1 MNKPET
7 TAAAETLPPLTHI
20 PAHIAIIMDGNG
32 RWAKARGLNRAAG
45 HRAGTE
51 NLRRVL
57 SAVVE
62 LGIPILTIYAFS
74 TENWE
79 RPRSEVRVL
88 LGLIERVLD
97 TETQEL
103 ARNGVRIRHIGRIS
117 GLPIRV
123 VNKIRQA
130 ETLTR
135 YNEKLVLNV
144 AFNYGGRAEIVD
156 AVRAIVNEGLD
167 PDKITE
173 STVSAHLTTAG
184 LPDPD
189 LIIRTGGDQRLS
201 NFMIW
206 QAAYAELYVTPIFWP
221 DFDREE
227 LYKAI
232 LAFGHRQRRFG
243 RVESDET

>member
-1 MNKPET
+1 MSKSET

-62 LGIPILTIYAFS
+62 MGVPILTIYAFS

-97 TETQEL
+97 TETEEL

-117 GLPIRV
+117 GLPTRV

-130 ETLTR
+130 EAMTR
-135 YNEKLVLNV
+135 YNERLVLNV

-156 AVRAIVNEGLD
+156 AIRAIINEGLD
-167 PDKITE
+167 PDEITE
-173 STVSAHLTTAG
+173 DTVSAHLTTGG

-206 QAAYAELYVTPIFWP
+206 QAAYAELYITPIFWP

-227 LYKAI
+227 LHKAI

-243 RVESDET
+243 RVESDEA

>member
-1 MNKPET
+1 MNESET
-7 TAAAETLPPLTHI
+7 TAADETLPPLTHI

-32 RWAKARGLNRAAG
+32 RWAQARGLNRAAG

-62 LGIPILTIYAFS
+62 MGIPILTIYAFS

-97 TETQEL
+97 TETEEL

-117 GLPIRV
+117 GLPARV
-123 VNKIRQA
+123 VTKIHQA
-130 ETLTR
+130 EAMTR
-135 YNEKLVLNV
+135 YNQKLILNV

-156 AVRAIVNEGLD
+156 AVRAIVTEGLD
-167 PDKITE
+167 PDEITE
-173 STVSAHLTTAG
+173 DTVSAHLTTGG

-243 RVESDET
+243 RVESDEA